1 MVDTY
6 YIILLGIFGFVL
18 LLITIDPNVGMY
30 LDLQLQ
36 NLVVQTKRRY
46 YLITMGAVIK
56 YQNWKMKREFK
67 KIKKEWLSDK
77 GKLFIV

>member
-1 MVDTY
+1 MVSVY
-6 YIILLGIFGFVL
+6 YSVL
-18 LLITIDPNVGMY
+18 LSIFAIVMLLIVVDPNVGMY
-30 LDLQLQ
+30 VDLQLQ

-67 KIKKEWLSDK
+67 KIKKEYGTPDEK
-77 GKLFIV
+77 

>member
-6 YIILLGIFGFVL
+6 YIVLLGIFGFVL

-30 LDLQLQ
+30 VDLQLQ

-46 YLITMGAVIK
+46 YLITMGAVIRFN
-56 YQNWKMKREFK
+56 NWQLKREFK
-67 KIKKEWLSDK
+67 KRRKQYGTPDEE
-77 GKLFIV
+77 

>member
-18 LLITIDPNVGMY
+18 LLVTIDPNVGMY

-67 KIKKEWLSDK
+67 KIKKEYGTPDEK
-77 GKLFIV
+77 

>member
-6 YIILLGIFGFVL
+6 YIVLLGIFGFVL

-30 LDLQLQ
+30 VDLQLQ
-36 NLVVQTKRRY
+36 NLVVQIKRRY

-56 YQNWKMKREFK
+56 FNNWQLKREFK
-67 KIKKEWLSDK
+67 KRMEDHDK
-77 GKLFIV
+77 PI